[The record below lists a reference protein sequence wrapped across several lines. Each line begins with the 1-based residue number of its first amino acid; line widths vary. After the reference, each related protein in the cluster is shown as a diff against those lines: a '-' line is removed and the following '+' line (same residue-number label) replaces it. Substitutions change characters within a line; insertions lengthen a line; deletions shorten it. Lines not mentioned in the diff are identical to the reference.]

1 MVNLKKADI
10 PILLMVLL
18 QLTGDKKWI
27 QHPYLPARDLA
38 FFPDESGGL
47 SATLQND
54 IRIAACDSLLDYFDG
69 KLIIAEK
76 PSRELYVEMMSV
88 CVGEAIPSE
97 YLEMMLEEMGFQE
110 REAEWIKRPTEQNLN
125 NFKKQLN
132 LIARTESWPYML
144 YSTEQDLNQFLIKI
158 INKILINKYKIV

>member
-1 MVNLKKADI
+1 MTNLKKADI

-54 IRIAACDSLLDYFDG
+54 IRIAAGDSLLDYFDG

-97 YLEMMLEEMGFQE
+97 YLEMMLEEMGFEE

-125 NFKKQLN
+125 NFKC
-132 LIARTESWPYML
+132 LIIGAGMSGLCAAIKFKKAGIPFEIVEKNPDQEAVY
-144 YSTEQDLNQFLIKI
+144 LI
-158 INKILINKYKIV
+158 